1 MTLNEYRA
9 RKAQLETEMA
19 DPNTIAHPSLFAKK
33 SREYK
38 HVQRIVDLD
47 DRLNAQK
54 SARLDA
60 QTLLSDASA
69 DVRALAQEELDRLQT
84 EIPVLE
90 EELDMLLIPP
100 DPEDMNDAI
109 LEVRAGAGGDEAA
122 NFAGELL
129 RMYLR
134 FAEISGWKTHML
146 SMSHTELDGVKEAI
160 VEIEGEG
167 AYGMLKW
174 ESGVHRV
181 QRVPTTEKAGR
192 IHTSTASV
200 AVLPKIEEEDFELN
214 VNELDIQANTSQG
227 AGGQSVNTTYSAIRI
242 IHIPTGMI
250 VTCQD
255 ERSQSQNKAKA
266 LEVMRARLYQRKQ
279 DEERAKRD
287 AARREQIGTGD
298 RSEKIRTYNVPQDR
312 VTDHRIKE
320 NWSNIPRLLD
330 GHIEEIIVALKRA
343 ARAQS
348 HDAT

>member
-1 MTLNEYRA
+1 
-9 RKAQLETEMA
+9 
-19 DPNTIAHPSLFAKK
+19 
-33 SREYK
+33 
-38 HVQRIVDLD
+38 
-47 DRLNAQK
+47 
-54 SARLDA
+54 
-60 QTLLSDASA
+60 
-69 DVRALAQEELDRLQT
+69 
-84 EIPVLE
+84 
-90 EELDMLLIPP
+90 
-100 DPEDMNDAI
+100 
-109 LEVRAGAGGDEAA
+109 
-122 NFAGELL
+122 
-129 RMYLR
+129 
-134 FAEISGWKTHML
+134 
-146 SMSHTELDGVKEAI
+146 
-160 VEIEGEG
+160 G
-167 AYGMLKW
+167 AYGRLKW

-192 IHTSTASV
+192 SHTSTASV

-214 VNELDIQANTSQG
+214 LNELDIQANTSQG
-227 AGGQSVNTTYSAIRI
+227 AGGQSVDTTYSAIRI